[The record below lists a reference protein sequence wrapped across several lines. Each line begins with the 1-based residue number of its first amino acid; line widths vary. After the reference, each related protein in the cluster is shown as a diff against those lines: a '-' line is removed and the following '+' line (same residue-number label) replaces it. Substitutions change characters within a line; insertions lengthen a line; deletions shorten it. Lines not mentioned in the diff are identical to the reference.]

1 MPNVVLALYVILFVV
16 GIPFLLWDAVFW
28 MRIRSTDC
36 DPNGDMKISF
46 DEALF
51 FLYKNLSVLTSL
63 SLVFWLIAMLSLCY
77 SSWDGSNIRM
87 FDMGK
92 DLSFV
97 LLTIHARRVGSRK
110 SEEWDGMQ
118 RA

>member
-1 MPNVVLALYVILFVV
+1 M
-16 GIPFLLWDAVFW
+16 FW
-28 MRIRSTDC
+28 KRIRSTDC

-92 DLSFV
+92 DLFV
-97 LLTIHARRVGSRK
+97 LLTIQTRRVGSRK
-110 SEEWDGMQ
+110 PEE
-118 RA
+118 